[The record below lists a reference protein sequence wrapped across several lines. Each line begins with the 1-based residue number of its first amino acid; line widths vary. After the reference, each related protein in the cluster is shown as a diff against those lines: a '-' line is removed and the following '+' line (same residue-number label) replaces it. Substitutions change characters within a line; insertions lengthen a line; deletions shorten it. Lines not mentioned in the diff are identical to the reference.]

1 VLDRWL
7 LSRMASLTAEVRGEM
22 DAYEPTKAYRA
33 VADFVDD
40 LSNWYVRR
48 SRARFWGDA
57 ADADARAAFRTLWE
71 ALRTVALLIAP
82 ATPFFA
88 DWLHRALTGE
98 SVHLAR
104 FPEVDEDA
112 LDTALETEMDS
123 ARTLVSL
130 GRAAREEV
138 QIRVRQPLRKIQAV
152 VPSGIEMRDAVLDLV
167 KDELNVKE
175 VGFIGSAEGMVTL
188 HANPNYRELGPRF
201 GKETNDAANAIRA
214 LSPEELSTFRDGKE
228 VSFTVNGEAHPLRPE
243 DLDILEEASGDDIVK
258 SEGGH
263 TVALDPLLDDELREE
278 GLARE
283 LVNRIQRLRKD
294 ADLEI
299 TDRIELGVYG
309 GEDVTTAAT
318 EWDAFIRGETLA
330 RDLDVGDPDTA
341 ELDDEWFAWT
351 EVDLDGVLA
360 HIGLRRAEG

>member
-1 VLDRWL
+1 
-7 LSRMASLTAEVRGEM
+7 MA
-22 DAYEPTKAYRA
+22 
-33 VADFVDD
+33 
-40 LSNWYVRR
+40 
-48 SRARFWGDA
+48 
-57 ADADARAAFRTLWE
+57 
-71 ALRTVALLIAP
+71 
-82 ATPFFA
+82 
-88 DWLHRALTGE
+88 
-98 SVHLAR
+98 
-104 FPEVDEDA
+104 
-112 LDTALETEMDS
+112 S

-152 VPSGIEMRDAVLDLV
+152 VPSALEMRAAVLDLV

-188 HANPNYRELGPRF
+188 QANPNYRALGPRF

-214 LSPEELSTFRDGKE
+214 LSPAELSAFRDGE
-228 VSFTVNGEAHPLRPE
+228 DVTFTVNGEAHELRAE
-243 DLDILEEASGDDIVK
+243 DLDVLEEASGEDIVK
-258 SEGGH
+258 SEAGH
-263 TVALDPLLDDELREE
+263 TVALDPVVDDELREE

-309 GEDVTTAAT
+309 GEDVTTAASG
-318 EWDAFIRGETLA
+318 WSDFIRGETLA
-330 RDLDVGDPDTA
+330 LDLEVGRPDDA
-341 ELDDEWFAWT
+341 EGEGEWFAWT
-351 EVDLDGVLA
+351 AVDLDGVPA